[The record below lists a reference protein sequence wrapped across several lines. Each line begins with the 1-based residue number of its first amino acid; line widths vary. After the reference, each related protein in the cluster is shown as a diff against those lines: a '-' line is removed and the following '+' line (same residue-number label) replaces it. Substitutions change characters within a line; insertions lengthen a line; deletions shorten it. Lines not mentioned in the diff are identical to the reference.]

1 MATDKFVLD
10 DSMAVGWEY
19 TRKKF
24 WPFLGMLGLS
34 AFIVLLPQVGEFGA
48 AFIKDNSSAFM
59 LLTMGLKVSSGL
71 LTLFMGMG
79 IINIQLRI
87 INDLPFNSNDL
98 WKPISKFWAYLGVS
112 ILYAL
117 MVCFGVL
124 FFIVPGII
132 LAITFMFA
140 PYFLVYNRC
149 GPLQALKASAAITEG
164 AKWEL
169 FFLMLVLG
177 IIEGLSWVFGFITFF
192 ITAIL
197 GTMFAK
203 LTITYVFMQ
212 LINKTPDSE
221 LPFAVAR
228 SGADVGTAG
237 DAPSSAGAPGGD
249 VRSSDVPHSD
259 VPHSDPPGGTPMQ
272 PGEPL
277 SPGEPPTPK
286 F

>member
-1 MATDKFVLD
+1 
-10 DSMAVGWEY
+10 
-19 TRKKF
+19 
-24 WPFLGMLGLS
+24 
-34 AFIVLLPQVGEFGA
+34 
-48 AFIKDNSSAFM
+48 M
-59 LLTMGLKVSSGL
+59 LLSMGLKVSSAL

-98 WKPISKFWAYLGVS
+98 WNPIGKFWAYLGVS
-112 ILYAL
+112 ILYSL

-132 LAITFMFA
+132 LGITFMFA
-140 PYFLVYNRC
+140 PYFLIHSRC

-169 FFLMLVLG
+169 FFLMLVLS
-177 IIEGLSWVFGFITFF
+177 IIEGLSWVFGLFTFF
-192 ITAIL
+192 VTTIL
-197 GTMFAK
+197 GSMFAK
-203 LTITYVFMQ
+203 LTMTYVFMQ

-228 SGADVGTAG
+228 VGAGAGTAG
-237 DAPSSAGAPGGD
+237 DVSSVSAGGVSAGGATAGAPDGD
-249 VRSSDVPHSD
+249 VRSGDVRSGDVRSGDAASDN
-259 VPHSDPPGGTPMQ
+259 PPGGTPMQ